1 MRDSN
6 PRDES
11 SSDLETDALD
21 HSANL
26 AKVKEFGYRL
36 KLQWASV
43 VPRGG
48 ASLLNQ
54 KTFLAA
60 LPGTKQ
66 T

>member
-6 PRDES
+6 PRDET

-26 AKVKEFGYRL
+26 AKVKEFGYSL

-48 ASLLNQ
+48 ASLLN
-54 KTFLAA
+54 KKRF
-60 LPGTKQ
+60 
-66 T
+66 